1 MAIATRSVLFT
12 PLVSI
17 ALACGGSSGGGDGG
31 PVGPS
36 DPGPVVA
43 AGTYAATFTSTSAT
57 GCGDLVPLGSTD
69 GNLVVTQEGEA
80 VTLEIS
86 RLSENI
92 LNDPTGTMDET
103 GAFTFQ
109 GPIEVGNESGSIQ
122 SQGTITGTF
131 SRAGDVDLVFSFT
144 AFTCQVDG
152 TITGRRV

>member
-1 MAIATRSVLFT
+1 MAIAFRSALFT

-17 ALACGGSSGGGDGG
+17 ALACGGSSGGGGG
-31 PVGPS
+31 PVGPP

-57 GCGDLVPLGSTD
+57 GCGDLVPLDSTN
-69 GNLVVTQEGEA
+69 GTLVVTQDGEA

-92 LNDPTGTMDET
+92 LNDPTGTMDEA

-109 GPIEVGNESGSIQ
+109 GPIEVGNESGSFQ

-131 SRAGDVDLVFSFT
+131 SRAGEVDLAFSFA
-144 AFTCQVDG
+144 AFTCQVEG
-152 TITGRRV
+152 TITGTRV

>member
-1 MAIATRSVLFT
+1 MAIAARSVLSAT
-12 PLVSI
+12 LVSMVV
-17 ALACGGSSGGGDGG
+17 ACGGSSGGGDGG
-31 PVGPS
+31 PLAPP
-36 DPGPVVA
+36 DPVVA
-43 AGTYAATFTSTSAT
+43 AGTYLANFTSTSAA
-57 GCGDLVPLGSTD
+57 GCGGLVPIASTE
-69 GNLVVTQEGEA
+69 GTLVVTQEGEA

-92 LNDPTGTMDET
+92 LNDPTGTMDEA

>member
-12 PLVSI
+12 PLVTI

-31 PVGPS
+31 PFAPP
-36 DPGPVVA
+36 DPVVA
-43 AGTYAATFTSTSAT
+43 AGTYLANFTSTSAV
-57 GCGDLVPLGSTD
+57 GCGGLVPLGSTE
-69 GNLVVTQEGEA
+69 GTLAVTQEGEA

-92 LNDPTGTMDET
+92 LNDPTGTMDEA

-109 GPIEVGNESGSIQ
+109 GLIEVGNESGSIQ

-131 SRAGDVDLVFSFT
+131 SPAGDVDLVFSFT
-144 AFTCQVDG
+144 AFTCQVEG